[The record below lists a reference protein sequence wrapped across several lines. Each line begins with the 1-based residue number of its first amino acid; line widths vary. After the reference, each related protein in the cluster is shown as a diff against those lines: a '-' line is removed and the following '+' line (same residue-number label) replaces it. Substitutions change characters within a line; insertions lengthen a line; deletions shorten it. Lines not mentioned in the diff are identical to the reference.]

1 MLPIPFGAMSRKRI
15 YDHLDWSRIFT
26 NFRSREV
33 VSERG
38 LAGGQ
43 ILAVSFHNCC
53 VSHASSSLKN
63 IPSTSLIYPKLSIS
77 SNTST
82 NSSST
87 QNTPRPNVNQSKWYG
102 ESILRTQAIYDE
114 RNCPARGNQAHEQQ
128 FHQHSTKMSEYH
140 ADMTS
145 TGSRSRSPQP
155 CASG

>member
-1 MLPIPFGAMSRKRI
+1 MSRKRI

-26 NFRSREV
+26 KFKSREV

-43 ILAVSFHNCC
+43 ILAISFHNCC

-63 IPSTSLIYPKLSIS
+63 IPSTSLIYPTLSIFT
-77 SNTST
+77 NTST

-87 QNTPRPNVNQSKWYG
+87 RILSRPNVNQSKWYG
-102 ESILRTQAIYDE
+102 EPLLRTQAIYDE

-128 FHQHSTKMSEYH
+128 FHRHSTIMSEFH
-140 ADMTS
+140 ADMAS
-145 TGSRSRSPQP
+145 IGSRSRSPQP